1 MLGRLPRWQEPF
13 WILFL
18 FDDLGQAQSHLC
30 MKSSTLADLQVLKDL
45 VQGVPPIACVGAHLS
60 WPAAGLPRL
69 CPFGTDKDVRTI
81 DLIDG
86 AVTRPLV
93 WDVPLTATNAQGE
106 GLSLD
111 ACGGMY
117 SRNVE

>member
-1 MLGRLPRWQEPF
+1 MPGPTIPP
-13 WILFL
+13 
-18 FDDLGQAQSHLC
+18 AV
-30 MKSSTLADLQVLKDL
+30 ADLQVLKNL

-93 WDVPLTATNAQGE
+93 WDVRLTAANAQGE

>member
-1 MLGRLPRWQEPF
+1 MGRASMNRQESAGTPPTYTVRLPCARCK
-13 WILFL
+13 
-18 FDDLGQAQSHLC
+18 ARQSLPDVV
-30 MKSSTLADLQVLKDL
+30 TRIALPDL
-45 VQGVPPIACVGAHLS
+45 VQGVPPIARVGTHLS

-93 WDVPLTATNAQGE
+93 WDVRLTAANAQGE

-111 ACGGMY
+111 ACGGM
-117 SRNVE
+117 